1 MTVDHFTHT
10 LADAASFEARRV
22 GGGREA
28 GVDPAEAWDDPAIQR
43 IERQREDAAR
53 ARGEYVPDN
62 AAKRTWF
69 CLSVT
74 LAQAGIFG
82 SLVTP
87 TREGVFRIENVQ
99 PAAAANALLNS
110 YPDIETSPDGDSALW
125 VRTEPLA

>member
-10 LADAASFEARRV
+10 PADANSFEVRRV

-28 GVDPAEAWDDPAIQR
+28 GVDPADAWEDPAIQR

-53 ARGEYVPDN
+53 ARGEYVPGN

-74 LAQAGIFG
+74 LAQAGIPG